1 MLLAWQWHITFLSAR
16 FVQAQ
21 FSRTTLKCQSNIHH
35 PLLFY
40 IKNLLL
46 FQFDSLFRLMI
57 HFFHN
62 FFWCISACIQHIP
75 HPFQRPA
82 RQAALR
88 LQRRLGGDLHRGR
101 RALHAPSHAWLR
113 GTKGYLPQ
121 SGGRNIAVKLTA
133 KRMGKGC
140 EKWQIHTKSVQI
152 LIWPVWSDVVYIFG
166 IALPHYLLVFLFVTF
181 CHCLLSDC
189 LPHEM
194 SWSWVWKAIFR
205 FFEPTT
211 GTGQWQSVAS
221 LDANCL
227 VEIDRFKTFGR
238 PPWGWKT
245 SHCAVIDF

>member
-1 MLLAWQWHITFLSAR
+1 
-16 FVQAQ
+16 
-21 FSRTTLKCQSNIHH
+21 
-35 PLLFY
+35 
-40 IKNLLL
+40 
-46 FQFDSLFRLMI
+46 MI

-101 RALHAPSHAWLR
+101 RALRAPSHAWLR

-121 SGGRNIAVKLTA
+121 SGGRNIAVKLMA

-140 EKWQIHTKSVQI
+140 QKRQIHTKSVAI

-166 IALPHYLLVFLFVTF
+166 IALSRYLLVFLFVPVCRTGLF
-181 CHCLLSDC
+181 LLCHHVTTRC
-189 LPHEM
+189 PVNEM

-205 FFEPTT
+205 FFEPST
-211 GTGQWQSVAS
+211 GTGQCRIIGCKLRGWTLIDSKHLEDPLGVEEIPLPCHWFVTAGKS
-221 LDANCL
+221 KDNVDITLGMNLRHHESAHYSETANSGMQQ
-227 VEIDRFKTFGR
+227 V
-238 PPWGWKT
+238 
-245 SHCAVIDF
+245 